1 MKKILTIIIV
11 VLMTS
16 YAYSQGNVIK
26 GKVTSDDNEPLPG
39 VNIIV
44 KGTSIGAV
52 SDMDGDY
59 IIKVKEVNAILVFS
73 YLGYRTKEIVVAG
86 KNRINTKMEV
96 DAESL
101 TEIVITTGIRSS
113 QAAAIEAKRDA
124 ATVIEAIT
132 PEDIGN
138 FSDNNVADALQ
149 RIAGVQIERDVD
161 DVSGD
166 RVSIRGIGPQFV
178 QVTMNGR
185 SPISAGNEGKSDFRK
200 FNLNVI
206 PSEIISGA
214 RIHKTTQ
221 AKEVATAIGGTV
233 DFLTIKPLEMR
244 YKRSKNYIASA
255 QVRTQQNSELSELDP
270 AKFTGR
276 ASGVYVTKINEKL
289 GVAIS
294 AIYANEDKRKDETSF
309 RTFDFVNFKED
320 TNANGTYDEGVDKS
334 YDNLLISKTINN
346 TLIRSNEVRLAGSA
360 AIQYQPTEELDF
372 VFDYTRTNVDSNSSR
387 QGFQMNLG
395 AGSNGLFSGNHLFD
409 VGDILLDDRDN
420 LLYISPSN
428 NDNTSTRID
437 NKAQFFD
444 NYTTNNILGLRTTY
458 TPSEKYNILFDVSYS
473 DLDFYQNLTQ
483 ATGRFQ
489 GRSGETGDGFDQT
502 ELGIDIS
509 GETPNYELPADV
521 FNPRNMNLNA
531 VSRRLINTKG
541 YNYAAKFD
549 VEYYLSKSAKITSG
563 ARYAK
568 TDFEARETVSMSTDY
583 NLGNNANPDYY
594 FDYGKITDEQQD
606 NFQSLLTHTV
616 GAGFNGGTVGGLEN
630 GWINIPGY
638 DVLDMYPGFNNLDGG
653 SVFDFG
659 VGLENVVSD
668 EGNLLFNPAKSYGA
682 EETSTDFYTQLDW
695 ATTMFQIPVNLNFG
709 VRAIRTENTS
719 EGFSSVEY
727 KNFDDENEDPLP
739 SSIEAI
745 YHEVSSSR
753 WDVMPSFNSNF
764 AIHEKIKLR
773 FNVSRGVSRPKF
785 RDLIPNNTV
794 TFVSNVPDG
803 TDLSA
808 QSLVRGEIKSG
819 NPDLKPYTAWMYDLT
834 LEGYTK
840 GKGAFIFSAFL
851 KNIKDYIS
859 RGVIE
864 DAAYPGE
871 ELLGFELPDDN
882 QGLTFDISQ
891 PINLADGQIYGF
903 EAGITQPFTFLP
915 GFAKGFG
922 IKANYSY
929 VESSFEGA
937 VGDATNGFP
946 GTSKHS
952 ANGTFYYE
960 QRAFSLRFTAAYRGD
975 YLSNLG
981 GVGSTR
987 ADESHYTEGTTVLG
1001 LTARI
1006 NMLKRKLQLSAGVSN
1021 MTGEDIRR
1029 YQGDDKA
1036 SFSAYYD
1043 RDPIWKF
1050 GLRYKF

>member
-1 MKKILTIIIV
+1 MKKVLTIIIV
-11 VLMTS
+11 VLMSSFTF
-16 YAYSQGNVIK
+16 SQEKIIK
-26 GKVTSDDNEPLPG
+26 GKVTDENNTPLPG
-39 VNIIV
+39 VSIFV
-44 KGTSIGAV
+44 KGTTDGAV
-52 SDMDGDY
+52 SDMDGEY
-59 IIKVKEVNAILVFS
+59 RIEVKKDNAVIVFS
-73 YLGYRTKEIVVAG
+73 YLGYKTIEHTVGDKSIV
-86 KNRINTKMEV
+86 NIKMEV
-96 DAESL
+96 DAQSL

-124 ATVIEAIT
+124 AVVIEAIT

-244 YKRSKNYIASA
+244 YKRGKNYVASA
-255 QVRTQQNSELSELDP
+255 QVRTQQNSELNELDP

-276 ASGVYVTKINEKL
+276 ASGVYVTKISEKL
-289 GVAIS
+289 GFAIS
-294 AIYANEDKRKDETSF
+294 AIYANEDKQKDETSF

-320 TNANGTYDEGVDKS
+320 TNGNGAFDEGVDKT
-334 YDNLLISKTINN
+334 YDNLLIAKTINN
-346 TLIRSNEVRLAGSA
+346 TLIRSNEERLAGSV
-360 AIQYQPTEELDF
+360 AIQFQPTEELDF
-372 VFDYTRTNVDSNSSR
+372 VFDYTRTNVESNSSR
-387 QGFQMNLG
+387 QAFQLSLG
-395 AGSNGLFSGNHLFD
+395 AGGAKGLFGGDHLFD

-428 NDNTSTRID
+428 NVDTRTTIS

-444 NYTTNNILGLRTTY
+444 NYTTNNILGLRTKY
-458 TPSEKYNILFDVSYS
+458 TPSEKFNILFDVSYS
-473 DLDFYQNLTQ
+473 DLDFFQNLTQ
-483 ATGRFQ
+483 VTGQFQ
-489 GRSGETGDGFDQT
+489 GKRGETADGYDQT
-502 ELGIDIS
+502 ELSIDIS
-509 GETPNYELPADV
+509 GETPNYTLPADV
-521 FNPRNMNLNA
+521 FNPRNINLNA

-541 YNYAAKFD
+541 YNYASKID
-549 VEYYLSKSAKITSG
+549 VEYYLSKAAKITSG
-563 ARYAK
+563 ARYSI
-568 TDFEARETVSMSTDY
+568 TDFEARETLSSKTTAFDAYGATLTDDQKT
-583 NLGNNANPDYY
+583 G
-594 FDYGKITDEQQD
+594 
-606 NFQSLLTHTV
+606 FQNLLTHTA
-616 GAGFNGGTVGGLEN
+616 GAGFNGGTVAGLDN
-630 GWINIPGY
+630 GWIYVPGY
-638 DVLDMYPGFNNLDGG
+638 EALDMFPGFANLDGG
-653 SVFDFG
+653 SVFDFN
-659 VGLENVVSD
+659 VALEDVVSED
-668 EGNLLFNPAKSYGA
+668 GNLIFNPAKSYGA
-682 EETSTDFYTQLDW
+682 EETSSDFYTQLDW
-695 ATTMFQIPVNLNFG
+695 KTALFQIPVALNFG
-709 VRAIRTENTS
+709 VRAIRTGNTS
-719 EGFSSVEY
+719 EGFSSVQF
-727 KNFDDENEDPLP
+727 KDFQDED
-739 SSIEAI
+739 EALVKTLTIPDI
-745 YHEVSSSR
+745 YHEVSTSR
-753 WDVMPSFNSNF
+753 WDVLPSFNSNF
-764 AIHEKIKLR
+764 TLKENLR
-773 FNVSRGVSRPKF
+773 LRLNVSKGVSRPKF
-785 RDLIPNNTV
+785 KDLIPNNTI
-794 TFVSNVPDG
+794 TFVTNVPAG
-803 TDLSA
+803 TDLSG
-808 QSLVRGEIKSG
+808 QTLVRGEVKSG

-840 GKGAFIFSAFL
+840 SRGAFIFSAFF
-851 KNIKDYIS
+851 KDIKDYIA
-859 RGVIE
+859 RGVVE

-871 ELLGFELPDDN
+871 EILGFELPTN
-882 QGLTFDISQ
+882 QEGLLFDISK
-891 PINLADGQIYGF
+891 PINITDGQIYGF
-903 EAGITQPFTFLP
+903 EAGVTQPFTFLP

-929 VESSFEGA
+929 VESSFDGA
-937 VGDATNGFP
+937 VGDAANGFP

-960 QRAFSLRFTAAYRGD
+960 QKAFSLRFTAAYRGD

-987 ADESHYTEGTTVLG
+987 ADESHYTEGTTILG
-1001 LTARI
+1001 FTARV
-1006 NMLKRKLQLSAGVSN
+1006 NMLKRKLQLTTGVSN

-1029 YQGDDKA
+1029 YQGDDKT